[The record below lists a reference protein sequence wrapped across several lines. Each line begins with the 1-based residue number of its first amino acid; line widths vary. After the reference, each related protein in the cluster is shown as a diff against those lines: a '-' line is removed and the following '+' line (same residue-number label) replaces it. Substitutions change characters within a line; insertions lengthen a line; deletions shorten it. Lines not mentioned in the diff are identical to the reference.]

1 MKRLIVLLLISL
13 PLMALQTPA
22 SWVYL
27 NPQAV
32 ADIAPYNEALAKS
45 DLDKYRYF
53 DKRNTLHFENGLDV
67 ELLSANEL
75 IAAGIPVNTSHV
87 RTQEPAFDTRPL
99 FRLTSG
105 GILVEVQTRNKVK

>member
-1 MKRLIVLLLISL
+1 MVSFACLAFTGAKTWII
-13 PLMALQTPA
+13 
-22 SWVYL
+22 L

-32 ADIAPYNEALAKS
+32 PDTAPYEEALAKA

-75 IAAGIPVNTSHV
+75 DAQGITFRRDHV
-87 RTQEPAFDTRPL
+87 RTAEPAFDTKPV
-99 FRLTSG
+99 FRLAPDGTL
-105 GILVEVQTRNKVK
+105 IEIQTRTKVK